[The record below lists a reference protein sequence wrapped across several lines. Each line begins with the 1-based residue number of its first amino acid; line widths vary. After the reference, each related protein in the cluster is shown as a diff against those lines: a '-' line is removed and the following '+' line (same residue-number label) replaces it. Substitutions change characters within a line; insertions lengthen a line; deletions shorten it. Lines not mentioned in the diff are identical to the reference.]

1 MGRSL
6 TEAAQFVLDSL
17 GNLGINVPPGSR
29 FDRMCRVLRN
39 PDGSSRGVIP
49 EDDPDYQV
57 AHEALRD
64 VTELEFVF
72 EHGRLDADSQELRKI
87 LGRLIGDS
95 VLPQND
101 TQKSPG
107 RDAQTELFVFAL
119 CQRGGLA
126 PSLTEPD
133 IVCSVTGRRVAL
145 AVKRIKGMNKLVDR
159 IREGASQ
166 VKRSGL
172 YGIVVAEITLAVN
185 RQNREMFAPEPR
197 TSLGC
202 QWSARITRLVDQE
215 YRHLQMAVRDKG
227 VIGVVLHEHQVS
239 IDSRGQ
245 RRLESMT
252 YTVPMC
258 DNRPDLRADLDVFRT
273 QYVGALPNL
282 VILG

>member
-17 GNLGINVPPGSR
+17 GELGINVPPGSR
-29 FDRMCRVLRN
+29 LDRMCRVLRN

-49 EDDPDYQV
+49 EGDSDYQV
-57 AHEALRD
+57 AREALRD
-64 VTELEFVF
+64 ITELEFVF
-72 EHGRLDADSQELRKI
+72 EHGHLDADSQELRKI
-87 LGRLIGDS
+87 LDRLIGDS
-95 VLPQND
+95 VFPQKD

-107 RDAQTELFVFAL
+107 CDAQTELFVFAL
-119 CQRGGLA
+119 CQKGGLA
-126 PSLTEPD
+126 PRLTEPD
-133 IVCSVTGRRVAL
+133 IVCSVAGRRVAL
-145 AVKRIKGMNKLVDR
+145 AVKRVKGMNKLTDR

-166 VKRSGL
+166 VKKSGL
-172 YGIVVAEITLAVN
+172 NGIVLAEITLAVN
-185 RQNREMFAPEPR
+185 RRNHEVFAPEPH
-197 TSLGC
+197 TSLGP
-202 QWSARITRLVDQE
+202 QWSGRMERLVDQE
-215 YRHLQMAVRDKG
+215 YRHLQMAVRDKE

-258 DNRPDLRADLDVFRT
+258 DNRPDLRADLDTFRT